1 MTGEIINLKRARK
14 AKTRSAKEAEA
25 DANRVRFGRTKAER
39 QLTSTKGDLAARRLD
54 GHRLTKGDEDDG
66 SGSSS

>member
-14 AKTRSAKEAEA
+14 AKARTVREAEA
-25 DANRVRFGRTKAER
+25 DANRVRFGRTKVER
-39 QLTSTKGDLAARRLD
+39 DLSSAKGELAARRLD
-54 GHRLTKGDEDDG
+54 GHKLSKSEDDG

>member
-14 AKTRSAKEAEA
+14 TKARTAKEAEA

-39 QLTSTKGDLAARRLD
+39 ELSSAKGQLAARRLD
-54 GHRLTKGDEDDG
+54 GHRLAKGDDDG